1 MMSKEDMAS
10 LLKYKDILTL
20 ILSEF
25 RTQSKMRKKYPIED
39 LLMIGMRDTISSYK
53 ANKAEDTIDNAV
65 KTAVSLLLLAH
76 ELHTKKR
83 IS

>member
-1 MMSKEDMAS
+1 MQGPLQFNLRFNVHLAQPAPLQVHSSFK
-10 LLKYKDILTL
+10 LY
-20 ILSEF
+20 
-25 RTQSKMRKKYPIED
+25 D
-39 LLMIGMRDTISSYK
+39 LRSVFNGTKPNLWATISSYK